1 MSKFARLL
9 IAGLCLLLLAS
20 AWVWHLFAT
29 SPYFSAKHAATVQQ
43 DSQPITPEAKSGAP
57 AEKNTT
63 TGVYEQ
69 PQHNAVEGGGSF
81 VLLTAPVWQF
91 SDNFGSHV
99 TALVTAASEGDINA
113 LYVLGMNL
121 QFCYYAPSTPKQ
133 LDEALQQ
140 ASSFSDVS
148 AATARIEHRYAY
160 CEGTHHQMNKGY
172 YDYLDE
178 AADKGHVFAQH
189 AISRLTVD
197 RYMDAQGF
205 TSLPRDDFIEK
216 RDAFVARQR
225 AFLEQAVAQGSFP
238 AMKRLAGLHH
248 AQKTGS
254 GGYVNAFALNHV
266 ILTLTDDNELYNRYN
281 WLQQR
286 LQQTLSD
293 DELTR
298 GYAKAE
304 TWLHRIRSNGT
315 LVTDEN

>member
-1 MSKFARLL
+1 MSKSTRLL
-9 IAGLCLLLLAS
+9 IAGLFSLLLAS
-20 AWVWHLFAT
+20 AWLWHLFAT

-57 AEKNTT
+57 TENNTT
-63 TGVYEQ
+63 ARDYEQ
-69 PQHNAVEGGGSF
+69 PQHNAVEGVSSF

-91 SDNFGSHV
+91 SDNLSSHV

-160 CEGTHHQMNKGY
+160 CEGTQHQMNKGY
-172 YDYLDE
+172 YDYLNE

-189 AISRLTVD
+189 AIGRLTVD

-205 TSLPRDDFIEK
+205 TSLPRDDFIDK
-216 RDAFVARQR
+216 RDAFVAQQR

-254 GGYVNAFALNHV
+254 GGYVNAFALNQV
-266 ILTLTDDNELYNRYN
+266 IVTLTDDNELYNRYN

-298 GYAKAE
+298 GYAQAE
-304 TWLHRIRSNGT
+304 SWLHRIRSNGT
-315 LVTDEN
+315 LITDEN